1 MAKFR
6 YKMQSILDVKE
17 KLENKAKQ
25 DFAQANARLD
35 AEKVKLV
42 ELQKRRSYYM
52 EEGLRLRLE
61 KIDIRKIRENKMAV
75 LKMDEYIKNQ
85 MVQINLASREV
96 EKAYLK
102 VLTDGTDSY
111 QADGTEIYMSTELN
125 MVDKSMKEIF
135 GLSEGTQASPELS
148 ELSDDE
154 RQTLYNETM
163 KFFEKLYGESSET
176 YNAEDAENTES
187 AE

>member
-1 MAKFR
+1 MARFR

-35 AEKVKLV
+35 TEKQKLV
-42 ELQKRRSYYM
+42 ELQKRRSDYM
-52 EEGLRLRLE
+52 EEGLKLRLE

-96 EKAYLK
+96 EKARVALQTLMQERKAHEKLK
-102 VLTDGTDSY
+102 EN
-111 QADGTEIYMSTELN
+111 AFEAF
-125 MVDKSMKEIF
+125 MKE
-135 GLSEGTQASPELS
+135 EQAAESKEIDQLTTYTHG
-148 ELSDDE
+148 
-154 RQTLYNETM
+154 Q
-163 KFFEKLYGESSET
+163 KLMGEQ
-176 YNAEDAENTES
+176 NNG
-187 AE
+187 

>member
-25 DFAQANARLD
+25 DFAEANARLD

-96 EKAYLK
+96 EKARSALQTLMQERKAHEKLK
-102 VLTDGTDSY
+102 EN
-111 QADGTEIYMSTELN
+111 AFEEF
-125 MVDKSMKEIF
+125 MKE
-135 GLSEGTQASPELS
+135 EQAQESKEIDQLTTYTHG
-148 ELSDDE
+148 
-154 RQTLYNETM
+154 Q
-163 KFFEKLYGESSET
+163 KIAGEQ
-176 YNAEDAENTES
+176 NNG
-187 AE
+187 

>member
-96 EKAYLK
+96 EKARSALQALMQERKAHEKLK
-102 VLTDGTDSY
+102 EN
-111 QADGTEIYMSTELN
+111 AFEEF
-125 MVDKSMKEIF
+125 MKEEQVQESKEIDQLTTYTH
-135 GLSEGTQASPELS
+135 GQKIA
-148 ELSDDE
+148 
-154 RQTLYNETM
+154 
-163 KFFEKLYGESSET
+163 GEQ
-176 YNAEDAENTES
+176 NNG
-187 AE
+187 

>member
-96 EKAYLK
+96 EKARSALQALMQERKAHEKLK
-102 VLTDGTDSY
+102 EN
-111 QADGTEIYMSTELN
+111 AFEEF
-125 MVDKSMKEIF
+125 MKE
-135 GLSEGTQASPELS
+135 EQALESKEIDQLTTYTHG
-148 ELSDDE
+148 
-154 RQTLYNETM
+154 Q
-163 KFFEKLYGESSET
+163 KIAGEQ
-176 YNAEDAENTES
+176 NNG
-187 AE
+187 

>member
-35 AEKVKLV
+35 AERLKLV
-42 ELQKRRSYYM
+42 ELQKRRSDYM
-52 EEGLRLRLE
+52 EEGLQLRLE

-96 EKAYLK
+96 EKTRNALQTLMQERKAHEKLK
-102 VLTDGTDSY
+102 EN
-111 QADGTEIYMSTELN
+111 AFEEF
-125 MVDKSMKEIF
+125 MKE
-135 GLSEGTQASPELS
+135 EQAQESKEIDQLTTYTHG
-148 ELSDDE
+148 
-154 RQTLYNETM
+154 Q
-163 KFFEKLYGESSET
+163 KIAGEQ
-176 YNAEDAENTES
+176 NNG
-187 AE
+187 